1 MYCNKDFERLFL
13 RYKMEVLPRGES
25 IRNFCF
31 RNEVPYNLFDK
42 CYKDTRH
49 HLVPVEVTGKPETTV
64 KEKEKEKEK
73 EKAVPNVTS
82 KRPLRVRVDF
92 HLSNGL
98 RIQQGNLT
106 LSGLR
111 QLVDRLEGL
120 YRLEGLC

>member
-1 MYCNKDFERLFL
+1 
-13 RYKMEVLPRGES
+13 MEVLPRGES

-64 KEKEKEKEK
+64 KEKEK

>member
-42 CYKDTRH
+42 WYKDTRH

-64 KEKEKEKEK
+64 KEKEK

-120 YRLEGLC
+120 YRLDGLC